1 MWITWRASLLQL
13 PGWGSPPRP
22 SHSTP
27 WTREGTHN
35 TTAPFAV
42 VEAILDRQAAC
53 TASLVSSQVVHWWP
67 LEPSQHLGTPLKT
80 APGIFRLYHPT
91 LSCHLSTFHFFF
103 LICMILV
110 ASLTLG
116 PSDALKE
123 KSAYLLESAFP
134 WQHHSHQASVVGP
147 QHPSFPGGRILASL
161 LFGRKALTQPF
172 ENSQNHMVF
181 EDCIQFY
188 AGCLATWLA
197 LNPLISCWGLSL
209 ISLGWKECISF
220 CQKSPSFP
228 YKVAIGIK
236 QGNTWWGKNDEK
248 RERETIF
255 SGIEN

>member
-22 SHSTP
+22 SHSTA
-27 WTREGTHN
+27 WTPEGTHN

-42 VEAILDRQAAC
+42 VEAILDRQAYLA
-53 TASLVSSQVVHWWP
+53 ARASSLVSSQVVHRWP

-91 LSCHLSTFHFFF
+91 LSCHLSIFHFFF
-103 LICMILV
+103 FNLHGTCGFPDSCSFRCFERKVCLSSGGSF
-110 ASLTLG
+110 SLTAPQP
-116 PSDALKE
+116 PSI
-123 KSAYLLESAFP
+123 SS
-134 WQHHSHQASVVGP
+134 W
-147 QHPSFPGGRILASL
+147 PSFPGGRILASL
-161 LFGRKALTQPF
+161 LLGRKALTQPF

-197 LNPLISCWGLSL
+197 LNPLISSWGLSL

-236 QGNTWWGKNDEK
+236 
-248 RERETIF
+248 
-255 SGIEN
+255 